1 MVTTLKE
8 QVSVE
13 IQLIRNI
20 YRQPWSIVGLSP
32 CHSQAEFWK
41 CDFFLHHQPRYIGPC
56 SSLIP
61 LRLLAEHQFG
71 RQGSAFQNPKP
82 SRGQQDEISAYTLPG
97 MEYHT
102 FLCSSLLHTKLA
114 KKWGGGGGIFFWH
127 VLKSGKIRCI
137 HTSPKST
144 SKTTTT
150 TKKGKDI
157 SRSLYLP
164 HRDTA
169 VNPFFHWN
177 NLG

>member
-32 CHSQAEFWK
+32 CHSQAELWK
-41 CDFFLHHQPRYIGPC
+41 CDFFLHHQPRHIGPC

-61 LRLLAEHQFG
+61 LRLLTEHQFG

-114 KKWGGGGGIFFWH
+114 KKWGGGGIFLAC
-127 VLKSGKIRCI
+127 LKKWKDQMHSYL
-137 HTSPKST
+137 
-144 SKTTTT
+144 
-150 TKKGKDI
+150 TKKYLKNNHNNKKRKGHQPL
-157 SRSLYLP
+157 SLSP
-164 HRDTA
+164 PQRH
-169 VNPFFHWN
+169 
-177 NLG
+177 GC